1 MGLGQGEQVGERPP
15 KALLDKFKANNVP
28 DEIGLI
34 EEQIEEMNHQIRC
47 LDDIDPEVIRKYQSL
62 IEDIETISR
71 EKEEMENKVHNSRKD
86 LINPAYMYT
95 NINSHFLCR

>member
-1 MGLGQGEQVGERPP
+1 MGLGHGEQVGERPP

-86 LINPAYMYT
+86 LINPAYYT
-95 NINSHFLCR
+95 DINSHFLCR

>member
-62 IEDIETISR
+62 VEDIETISR
-71 EKEEMENKVHNSRKD
+71 EKEEMENKVTCRKGCM
-86 LINPAYMYT
+86 IVANT
-95 NINSHFLCR
+95 NINSQSNFNPG